1 VVVDTIAVGVP
12 ESTPVEESRVTPA
25 GSVGDTVHE
34 STAPPLAEGV
44 TAVIAVPFVKVNGV
58 PL

>member
-12 ESTPVEESRVTPA
+12 ESTPVEESRVSPD
-25 GSVGDTVHE
+25 GSVGDTDHE

>member
-1 VVVDTIAVGVP
+1 MDTIAVGVP
-12 ESTPVEESRVTPA
+12 ESTPVDESRVTPA